1 MGYIITVT
9 NKSTGQVNVYSGK
22 SNFKSVSHFNEIVSN
37 VEGKVGVKA
46 VKTNWVLGNYRK
58 QIGPVEVKLSNR

>member
-9 NKSTGQVNVYSGK
+9 NKSTGQVDVYSGK
-22 SNFKSVSHFNEIVSN
+22 SNFKSVSHFDEIVRH
-37 VEGKVGVKA
+37 VEGEVGVKA
-46 VKTNWVLGNYRK
+46 VKTNWILGNSRK